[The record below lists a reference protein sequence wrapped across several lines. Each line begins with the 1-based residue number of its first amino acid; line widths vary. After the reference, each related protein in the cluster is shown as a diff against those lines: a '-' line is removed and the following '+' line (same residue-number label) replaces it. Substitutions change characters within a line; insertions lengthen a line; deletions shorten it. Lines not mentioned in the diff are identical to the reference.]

1 LNIRTGRI
9 VRAWMRLRK
18 DLSMFKLLGISL
30 AAAIIVPSV
39 AFASPASITRSRHV
53 SYADL
58 DLTKAGGQTTFR
70 RRLWAATQEVCRNDD
85 AGTFST
91 GDMDECRQSTWLQ
104 VKKQMHA
111 ATEYALRSDAPVVLA
126 AR

>member
-1 LNIRTGRI
+1 
-9 VRAWMRLRK
+9 
-18 DLSMFKLLGISL
+18 MFKFLGISL

-39 AFASPASITRSRHV
+39 AFATPTSVTRSSHV

-58 DLTKAGGQTTFR
+58 DLTKASDRGTFR
-70 RRLWAATQEVCRNDD
+70 QRLWDATQEVCRNDED
-85 AGTFST
+85 GTFST
-91 GDMDECRQSTWLQ
+91 DDMIQCRQSTWLR

-111 ATEYALRSDAPVVLA
+111 ATQYALRSNAPVVLA

>member
-1 LNIRTGRI
+1 
-9 VRAWMRLRK
+9 
-18 DLSMFKLLGISL
+18 MFKFLGISL

-39 AFASPASITRSRHV
+39 AFATPLSLTRSNHV

-58 DLTKAGGQTTFR
+58 DLTKASGQVAFR
-70 RRLWAATQEVCRNDD
+70 HRLWAATQDVCRNDD
-85 AGTFST
+85 AGTFSS
-91 GDMDECRQSTWLQ
+91 DEMMACRQSTWLQ

-126 AR
+126 TR